1 MIKKLIFLFIFYLF
15 MSEHFA
21 MAEKKSLSNYLW
33 ENRLLIISFEK
44 GDNEV
49 KNSTNEY
56 IKKNQCQFDDRNL
69 KVIFFENY
77 KNSNYQS
84 PSYITGNTGNYG
96 FWLVGY
102 DGGVKLFSKD
112 ISILKDIFSTIDSMP
127 MRKDEISSKSSK
139 CN

>member
-15 MSEHFA
+15 LNTKLA

-33 ENRLLIISFEK
+33 ENRLLIISLEK
-44 GDNEV
+44 GNIEI
-49 KNSTNEY
+49 KNFTEEF
-56 IKKNQCQFDDRNL
+56 IQKNQCEFDDRNL

-77 KNSNYQS
+77 KNSDYQS
-84 PSYITGNTGNYG
+84 PSYITGNFG

-112 ISILKDIFSTIDSMP
+112 ASIFKNIFSTIDSMP
-127 MRKDEISSKSSK
+127 MRKDEMSSKSIQ

>member
-1 MIKKLIFLFIFYLF
+1 MIKKLKFLLIFYLF
-15 MSEHFA
+15 MSVNFA
-21 MAEKKSLSNYLW
+21 MAEKKSLSNYMW

-44 GDNEV
+44 GDNEI

-84 PSYITGNTGNYG
+84 PSYITGNYG

-102 DGGVKLFSKD
+102 DGGIKLFSKE
-112 ISILKDIFSTIDSMP
+112 ISILKNIFSTIDSMP
-127 MRKDEISSKSSK
+127 MRKNEMSSKTSK

>member
-1 MIKKLIFLFIFYLF
+1 MVKKLKLLLIFYFL
-15 MSEHFA
+15 MSVNFA

-33 ENRLLIISFEK
+33 ENRLLIISYKK
-44 GDNEV
+44 GNTDI
-49 KNSTNEY
+49 KNS
-56 IKKNQCQFDDRNL
+56 IKKLIQKNQCEFDDRNL

-77 KNSNYQS
+77 KNSNYQT
-84 PSYITGNTGNYG
+84 PSYVNNKFG

-112 ISILKDIFSTIDSMP
+112 AIIIENIFSTIDSMP
-127 MRKDEISSKSSK
+127 VRKDEISSKSSK

>member
-1 MIKKLIFLFIFYLF
+1 MFKKFAFLIIFYLF
-15 MSEHFA
+15 IGNNLV
-21 MAEKKSLSNYLW
+21 MAEKTSLSNYLW
-33 ENRLLIISFEK
+33 ENRLFIISYKK
-44 GDNEV
+44 GSIDI
-49 KNSTNEY
+49 KNSTEEF
-56 IKKNQCQFDDRNL
+56 IQKNQCEFDDRNL

-84 PSYITGNTGNYG
+84 PSYITGNFG

-112 ISILKDIFSTIDSMP
+112 ISILKNIFSTIDSMP
-127 MRKDEISSKSSK
+127 MRKNEISSKSSK

>member
-15 MSEHFA
+15 MSVNFA

-33 ENRLLIISFEK
+33 ENRLFIISYKK
-44 GDNEV
+44 GNADI
-49 KNSTNEY
+49 KNSIEEF
-56 IKKNQCQFDDRNL
+56 IQKNQCEFDDRNL

-77 KNSNYQS
+77 KNFNYQT
-84 PSYITGNTGNYG
+84 PSYVNNKFG

-112 ISILKDIFSTIDSMP
+112 ASIIENIFSTIDSMP
-127 MRKDEISSKSSK
+127 MRKDEMSSKSSK

>member
-15 MSEHFA
+15 MSVNFA

-44 GDNEV
+44 GDNKI
-49 KNSTNEY
+49 KNSSNEY

-69 KVIFFENY
+69 KVIFFENH
-77 KNSNYQS
+77 KNSNYQT
-84 PSYITGNTGNYG
+84 PSYVNKKFG

-112 ISILKDIFSTIDSMP
+112 ISILKNIFSTIDSMP
-127 MRKDEISSKSSK
+127 MRKNEMSSKTSK

>member
-15 MSEHFA
+15 LNTNLA

-33 ENRLLIISFEK
+33 ENRLLIISLEK
-44 GDNEV
+44 GNIEI
-49 KNSTNEY
+49 KNFTEEF
-56 IKKNQCQFDDRNL
+56 IQKNQCEFDDRNL

-77 KNSNYQS
+77 KNSDYQS
-84 PSYITGNTGNYG
+84 PSYITGNFG

-112 ISILKDIFSTIDSMP
+112 ASILKNIFSTIDSMP
-127 MRKDEISSKSSK
+127 MRKDEMSSKSIQ

>member
-15 MSEHFA
+15 LNTNLA

-33 ENRLLIISFEK
+33 ENRLLIISLEK
-44 GDNEV
+44 GNVEI
-49 KNSTNEY
+49 KNFTEEF
-56 IKKNQCQFDDRNL
+56 IQKNQCEFDDRNL

-77 KNSNYQS
+77 ENSNYQS
-84 PSYITGNTGNYG
+84 PSYIIGNFG

-112 ISILKDIFSTIDSMP
+112 ASILKNIFSTIDSMP
-127 MRKDEISSKSSK
+127 MRKDEMSSKSIQ

>member
-1 MIKKLIFLFIFYLF
+1 MKDFRAPLANGAHADSTVKTTGVKHIFRLC
-15 MSEHFA
+15 
-21 MAEKKSLSNYLW
+21 
-33 ENRLLIISFEK
+33 LLIISFEK

-56 IKKNQCQFDDRNL
+56 IKKNQCQFNDRNL

-77 KNSNYQS
+77 KNSNYQT
-84 PSYITGNTGNYG
+84 PSYVNNKFG

-102 DGGVKLFSKD
+102 DGGVKLFSKE
-112 ISILKDIFSTIDSMP
+112 ISILKNIFSTIDSMP
-127 MRKDEISSKSSK
+127 MRKNEMSSKTSK

>member
-1 MIKKLIFLFIFYLF
+1 MIKKLIFLFIVYLF
-15 MSEHFA
+15 LNTNLA

-33 ENRLLIISFEK
+33 ENRLLIISFEN
-44 GDNEV
+44 GNIEI
-49 KNSTNEY
+49 KNFTEEF
-56 IKKNQCQFDDRNL
+56 IQKNQCEFDDRNL

-84 PSYITGNTGNYG
+84 PSYIIGNFG

-112 ISILKDIFSTIDSMP
+112 ASILKNIFSTIDSMP
-127 MRKDEISSKSSK
+127 IRKDEMSSKSIQ

>member
-15 MSEHFA
+15 MSVNFA

-84 PSYITGNTGNYG
+84 PSYIIGNFG

-112 ISILKDIFSTIDSMP
+112 ASILKNIFS
-127 MRKDEISSKSSK
+127 SSG
-139 CN
+139 

>member
-1 MIKKLIFLFIFYLF
+1 MIKKLIFLFIVYLF
-15 MSEHFA
+15 LNTNLA

-33 ENRLLIISFEK
+33 ENRLLIISFEN
-44 GDNEV
+44 GNIEI
-49 KNSTNEY
+49 KNFTEEF
-56 IKKNQCQFDDRNL
+56 IQKNQCEFDDRNL

-84 PSYITGNTGNYG
+84 PLYITGNFG

-112 ISILKDIFSTIDSMP
+112 ASILKNIFSTIDSMP
-127 MRKDEISSKSSK
+127 MRKDEMSSKSIQ

>member
-1 MIKKLIFLFIFYLF
+1 MIKKLIFLFISYLF
-15 MSEHFA
+15 MSVNFA

-44 GDNEV
+44 GDNKI
-49 KNSTNEY
+49 KNSSNEY

-69 KVIFFENY
+69 KVIFFENH
-77 KNSNYQS
+77 KNSNYQT
-84 PSYITGNTGNYG
+84 PSYVNKKFG

-102 DGGVKLFSKD
+102 DGGVKLFSKE
-112 ISILKDIFSTIDSMP
+112 ISILKNIFSTIDSMP
-127 MRKDEISSKSSK
+127 MRKNEMSSKTSK

>member
-1 MIKKLIFLFIFYLF
+1 MIKKLIFLLIFYLF
-15 MSEHFA
+15 LNTKLA

-33 ENRLLIISFEK
+33 ENRLLIISLEK
-44 GDNEV
+44 GNIEI
-49 KNSTNEY
+49 KNFTEEF
-56 IKKNQCQFDDRNL
+56 IQKNQCEFDDRNL

-77 KNSNYQS
+77 KNSDYQS
-84 PSYITGNTGNYG
+84 PSYITGNFG

-112 ISILKDIFSTIDSMP
+112 ASILKNIFSTIDSMP
-127 MRKDEISSKSSK
+127 MRKDEMSSKSIQ

>member
-15 MSEHFA
+15 LNTKLA

-33 ENRLLIISFEK
+33 ENRLLIISLEK
-44 GDNEV
+44 GNIEI
-49 KNSTNEY
+49 KNFTEEF
-56 IKKNQCQFDDRNL
+56 IQKNQCEFDDRNL

-77 KNSNYQS
+77 KNSDYQS
-84 PSYITGNTGNYG
+84 PSYITGNFG

-112 ISILKDIFSTIDSMP
+112 VCIVPVNNGISELFTVLCKALLVLLSLT
-127 MRKDEISSKSSK
+127 R
-139 CN
+139 

>member
-15 MSEHFA
+15 LNTKLA

-33 ENRLLIISFEK
+33 ENRLLIISLEK
-44 GDNEV
+44 GNIEI
-49 KNSTNEY
+49 KNFTEEF
-56 IKKNQCQFDDRNL
+56 IQKNQCEFDDRNL

-84 PSYITGNTGNYG
+84 PSYITGNFG

-112 ISILKDIFSTIDSMP
+112 ASILKNIFSTIDSMP
-127 MRKDEISSKSSK
+127 MRKDEMSSKSIQ

>member
-15 MSEHFA
+15 LNTKLA

-33 ENRLLIISFEK
+33 ENRLLIISLEK
-44 GDNEV
+44 GNIEI
-49 KNSTNEY
+49 KNFTEEF
-56 IKKNQCQFDDRNL
+56 IQKNQCEFDDRNL

-77 KNSNYQS
+77 MNSNYQS
-84 PSYITGNTGNYG
+84 PSYITGNFG

-112 ISILKDIFSTIDSMP
+112 ASILKNIFSTIDSMP

-139 CN
+139 CS

>member
-1 MIKKLIFLFIFYLF
+1 MIKKLKFLLIFYFL
-15 MSEHFA
+15 MSVNLA

-33 ENRLLIISFEK
+33 AKRLLIISFEK
-44 GDNEV
+44 GDNEI
-49 KNSTNEY
+49 KNFTNEY

-77 KNSNYQS
+77 KNTNYQS
-84 PSYITGNTGNYG
+84 PSYVIGNFG

-102 DGGVKLFSKD
+102 DGGLKLFSKD
-112 ISILKDIFSTIDSMP
+112 ISILNNIFSTIDSMP
-127 MRKDEISSKSSK
+127 MRKIEMSSKKSK

>member
-1 MIKKLIFLFIFYLF
+1 MIKKLIFYLF
-15 MSEHFA
+15 LNTKLA

-33 ENRLLIISFEK
+33 ENRLLIISLEK
-44 GDNEV
+44 GNIEI
-49 KNSTNEY
+49 KNFTEEF
-56 IKKNQCQFDDRNL
+56 IQKNQCEFDDRNL

-84 PSYITGNTGNYG
+84 PSYITGNFG

-102 DGGVKLFSKD
+102 DGGVKLFSKE
-112 ISILKDIFSTIDSMP
+112 ISILKNIFITIDSMP
-127 MRKDEISSKSSK
+127 MRKNEMSSKTSK

>member
-15 MSEHFA
+15 LNTKLA

-33 ENRLLIISFEK
+33 ENRLLIISLEK
-44 GDNEV
+44 GNIEI
-49 KNSTNEY
+49 KNFTEEF
-56 IKKNQCQFDDRNL
+56 IQKNQCEFDDRNL

-77 KNSNYQS
+77 MNSNYQS
-84 PSYITGNTGNYG
+84 PSYITGNFG

-112 ISILKDIFSTIDSMP
+112 ASILKNIFSTIDGMP
-127 MRKDEISSKSSK
+127 MRKDEMSSKSIQ

>member
-15 MSEHFA
+15 LNTKLA

-33 ENRLLIISFEK
+33 ENRLLIISLEK
-44 GDNEV
+44 GNIE
-49 KNSTNEY
+49 
-56 IKKNQCQFDDRNL
+56 IKKFTEEFIQKKQCEFDDRNL

-84 PSYITGNTGNYG
+84 PSYIIGNFG

-112 ISILKDIFSTIDSMP
+112 ASILKNIFSTIDSMP
-127 MRKDEISSKSSK
+127 MRKDEMSSKSIQ

>member
-1 MIKKLIFLFIFYLF
+1 MIKKIIFLFIFYLF
-15 MSEHFA
+15 LNTNLA

-33 ENRLLIISFEK
+33 ENRLLIISLEK
-44 GDNEV
+44 GNVEI
-49 KNSTNEY
+49 KNFTEEF
-56 IKKNQCQFDDRNL
+56 IQKNQCEFDDRNL

-84 PSYITGNTGNYG
+84 PSYIIGNFG

-112 ISILKDIFSTIDSMP
+112 ASILKNIFSTIDSMP
-127 MRKDEISSKSSK
+127 MRKDEMSSKSIQ